1 MATHTHEQHANNNFP
16 VIGHGHNQYSRVNST
31 HSHSWSCTVTCI
43 HTKQHPDCWYVYL
56 YVPLVLVL
64 DRWIYLLALGGHI
77 GLMVDEV
84 KGHGQEPAA
93 VCFARRV
100 LSVCIGGPLDVWGRA
115 VHGSLGL

>member
-1 MATHTHEQHANNNFP
+1 M
-16 VIGHGHNQYSRVNST
+16 
-31 HSHSWSCTVTCI
+31 
-43 HTKQHPDCWYVYL
+43 YL

-93 VCFARRV
+93 VCFALRV
-100 LSVCIGGPLDVWGRA
+100 VSVCVGGPLDVWGSA

>member
-1 MATHTHEQHANNNFP
+1 MATHTHEQHANDNFP
-16 VIGHGHNQYSRVNST
+16 VIGHGRHHYSRVNST
-31 HSHSWSCTVTCI
+31 QTHSWSCTVTYI
-43 HTKQHPDCWYVYL
+43 NTDIQTVGIYR

-93 VCFARRV
+93 VCVALRV
-100 LSVCIGGPLDVWGRA
+100 LSVCIGGPLDVWGSA